1 MESKKDK
8 IYRIVESN
16 WYERGEIRKDHTSYH
31 VEVQK
36 KFLWKKYWSAI
47 TEPNYD
53 HRSAIKFKTLEEAQK
68 LIEKLKKEERI
79 NGWGEKVVWSDPTF
93 EKI

>member
-1 MESKKDK
+1 MKNKERK
-8 IYRIVESN
+8 YRIVESN
-16 WYERGEIRKDHTSYH
+16 WYERGEISIDHTRYH

-36 KFLWKKYWSAI
+36 KFLWRNYWSPI

-53 HRSAIKFKTLEEAQK
+53 HRSTIMFKSLKEAEK
-68 LIEKLKKEERI
+68 LIEKLKNDEKI